1 MKKERKNPVKFYR
14 IEKCYES
21 QCIKSMEL
29 ERVKCRKRS
38 PGFMKQYRQSGLFI
52 LIFSWLME
60 SSVMAQTSQGAGL
73 VPTGENLNAG
83 AVVAEVD

>member
-1 MKKERKNPVKFYR
+1 
-14 IEKCYES
+14 
-21 QCIKSMEL
+21 
-29 ERVKCRKRS
+29 
-38 PGFMKQYRQSGLFI
+38 MKQYRQSGLFI

-83 AVVAEVD
+83 DVVAEVD